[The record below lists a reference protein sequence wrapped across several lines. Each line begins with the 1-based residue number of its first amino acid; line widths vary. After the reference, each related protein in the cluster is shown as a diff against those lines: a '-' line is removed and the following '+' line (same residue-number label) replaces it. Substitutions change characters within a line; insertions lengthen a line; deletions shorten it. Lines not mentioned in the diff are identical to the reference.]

1 MSTASLSG
9 FAPPQAAALLVV
21 YTLVYVIPLYF
32 SVATRP
38 SPTRSRDAPEAI
50 RARIFVVSLSTAA
63 CSLVTLYLL
72 SSYGA
77 IAVREPLHFMGY
89 WPLGLVDAARAL
101 WLTALLFA
109 GPLYES
115 LVIDGAAH
123 QWLHLEPLRDLWT
136 EWPTWRNMVAGPI
149 TEECLFRSAGVPL
162 LLRSGASLTG
172 TIFMSPLIFG
182 LAHLHHFY
190 EFRITHPRTPLPVA
204 VARSLFQLT
213 YTSLFGAYATFLFL
227 RTGSLLAVVLVHAFC
242 NCMGLPRLW
251 GQLDPYWLPE
261 GDPSV
266 TSSRKVWTGVYYVLL
281 VSGLVAWWQNLYSLT
296 ETSMSLA
303 EF

>member
-1 MSTASLSG
+1 MSTSSPAG
-9 FAPPQAAALLVV
+9 FAPPQAVALLIV
-21 YTLVYVIPLYF
+21 YCLVYVVPLYF
-32 SVATRP
+32 SAATRP

-50 RARIFVVSLSTAA
+50 RARILVVSLSTAL

-72 SSYGA
+72 SSSS
-77 IAVREPLHFMGY
+77 IAHPEPLHFMGY
-89 WPLGLVDAARAL
+89 WPIGLWDAARAL

-115 LVIDGAAH
+115 LVVDGAAR
-123 QWLHLEPLRDLWT
+123 LEPLRDIWND
-136 EWPTWRNMVAGPI
+136 WSIWRNMVAGPI

-162 LLRSGASLTG
+162 LLRSGASLAG
-172 TIFMSPLIFG
+172 TIFLSPLIFG

-204 VARSLFQLT
+204 IARSLLQLS

-242 NCMGLPRLW
+242 NCMGLPRFW
-251 GQLDPYWLPE
+251 GQVDPYWLPE
-261 GDPSV
+261 GDPS
-266 TSSRKVWTGVYYVLL
+266 SASARKIWTAVYYVM
-281 VSGLVAWWQNLYSLT
+281 LVAGLIAWWHNLYSLT
-296 ETSMSLA
+296 ETPAALA